1 MKKININKFT
11 KEIFISIGILL
22 IGITIFFFSKP
33 ALINNNDTVIHEELN
48 KELNNI
54 YSFFVNKN
62 SKEQNKKII
71 KVKSGESLQKILLN
85 EGIAQSEINK
95 IYSKIT
101 KKIDLKKIQQ
111 GQDITIILEKN
122 NNQIKI
128 SRISFQTNQLSTAY
142 ILANENDYDFKIV
155 KKNLEKVNF
164 LAKGTIQNSL
174 YSSAK
179 KIGIDADII
188 IEFARIFG
196 FEIDFQ
202 RYDIKIIK
210 KNLEKKN
217 FLAKGVIT
225 NSLYNSASKAGVDPE
240 IIIEF
245 ARIFGFEI
253 DFQRDIRE
261 NDEYKIFYERYEDDE
276 GEVHNNGNI
285 LFAYMKN
292 SGKEISLYRYTDK
305 NKVTGYYTSDGKS
318 IERALMK
325 TPINGARLSST
336 FGFRR
341 HPILGYNKLH
351 QGTDFAAPT
360 GTPIMASGSGV
371 IERASWFGAY
381 GKFIMIRHNST
392 YKTAYAH
399 LSGFAKGIRSG
410 SRVQQGQVIGY
421 VGSTGRSTG
430 PHLHYEVLVN
440 GQRVNSQ
447 KLNLPSG
454 KNLVGAEKEDFENIK
469 KNIDKLMVA
478 N

>member
-1 MKKININKFT
+1 MKKINLNKFT
-11 KEIFISIGILL
+11 KEIFISLGLLL

-33 ALINNNDTVIHEELN
+33 VLINSNDTVIHEELN

-62 SKEQNKKII
+62 SKEQNKKTV

-202 RYDIKIIK
+202 R
-210 KNLEKKN
+210 
-217 FLAKGVIT
+217 
-225 NSLYNSASKAGVDPE
+225 
-240 IIIEF
+240 
-245 ARIFGFEI
+245 
-253 DFQRDIRE
+253 DIRA
-261 NDEYKIFYERYEDDE
+261 NDEFKIFYERYEDDD
-276 GEVHNNGNI
+276 GEAQKNGNI
-285 LFAYMKN
+285 IFAYMKN
-292 SGKEISLYRYTDK
+292 NGKEITLYRYKDEK
-305 NKVTGYYTSDGKS
+305 NIVGYYTPDGKS
-318 IERALMK
+318 IEKALMK
-325 TPINGARLSST
+325 TPINGARLSSV
-336 FGFRR
+336 FGFRK

-351 QGTDFAAPT
+351 QGTDFAAPR
-360 GTPIMASGSGV
+360 GTPVMASGSGT
-371 IERASWFGAY
+371 IERASWYGAY
-381 GKFIMIRHNST
+381 GKYVSIRHNST

-399 LSGFAKGIRSG
+399 LSAFGKNIRAG
-410 SRVQQGQVIGY
+410 SRVQQGQIIGY

-440 GQRVNSQ
+440 NKRVNSQ
-447 KLNLPSG
+447 RLNLPSG
-454 KNLVGAEKEDFENIK
+454 RSLTKKELDDFKKEIKIIDELAKNSKTN
-469 KNIDKLMVA
+469 N
-478 N
+478 